1 MKIQTYTVCVGSKAC
16 NASCPYCVSK
26 MTPEEGIGLELPN
39 INWRNFDIGC
49 KFAKDSGVSTVLL
62 TGKGET
68 TLFPDQITAFLNHL
82 RSYNFP
88 FIELQTNG
96 MLFLQKKQKYTEHL
110 KRWSGLGLTTIA
122 VSIVHY
128 ESKRNQE
135 IFQPRGPYMD
145 LIELISYL
153 HSIGFSARL
162 TCMMFKGGLDC
173 PQEIEKLI
181 DFARKNKVEQLT
193 VRSIDM
199 PEKSESQEVAQWV
212 EKHKLDKNQVD
223 EMRKFLDAKGKEL
236 MKLAHG
242 AIVYDVDGQNICLSN
257 CLTLD
262 SSSEEVRQ
270 LIFFP
275 DGHLR
280 YDWQYPGAILL

>member
-1 MKIQTYTVCVGSKAC
+1 MKIQTYTVLVGSKAC

-26 MTPEEGIGLELPN
+26 MTPEEGVGFKLPT
-39 INWRNFDIGC
+39 INWRNFEVGC

-62 TGKGET
+62 TGKGEP
-68 TLFPDQITAFLNHL
+68 TLFPDQITEFLTHL
-82 RSYNFP
+82 RPYNFP

-96 MLFLQKKQKYTEHL
+96 MICMQKKEKYAEYL
-110 KRWSGLGLTTIA
+110 KAWYELGLTTIA

-128 ESKRNQE
+128 DNRKNQE
-135 IFQPRGPYMD
+135 IFQPKGPYMD
-145 LIELISYL
+145 LVKLISYL
-153 HSIGFSARL
+153 HALGFSVRL
-162 TCMMFKGGLDC
+162 TCMMFKGGINS
-173 PQEIEKLI
+173 IEEVKNLI
-181 DFARKNKVEQLT
+181 NFAKENKVEQLT
-193 VRSIDM
+193 IRNIEM
-199 PEKSESQEVAQWV
+199 PGKSENQEVAQWV
-212 EKHKLDKNQVD
+212 RKHKLSKRQIKK
-223 EMRKFLDAKGKEL
+223 MRRFLDKRGTEL
-236 MKLAHG
+236 MRLVYG
-242 AIVYDVDGQNICLSN
+242 AIVYDIDGQNICLSN